1 MPHHTSWWNTAAGT
15 ILFLYASGGAAAESA
30 HQQMLE
36 VRLAKDRLSVDV
48 GAVPLVDVLDAI
60 AEQAGAELVVRGNL
74 GSVGPQAFTDR
85 PLAEGIRQLVEPN
98 SLAMTFAPAQG
109 PDAGPRLA
117 SLTVH
122 ASTPRSLGKTG
133 AEPVQRSSPIDPQK
147 LRGDLPSVREFAR
160 GGDEGLV
167 AALSRTLVRDPDALR
182 QGAAG
187 RGSQLFERPD
197 GIDASRAAL
206 ASRDPA
212 DRIEALL
219 VIGEDGDSRAI
230 GPLFEV
236 LVGDQDA
243 TVRRTAVQIL
253 ARLDSEDALAALGG
267 ALSDPDPSVRAAAT
281 QALAR

>member
-1 MPHHTSWWNTAAGT
+1 MPRHTSWWNTAAGT
-15 ILFLYASGGAAAESA
+15 VLFLYASGSAAAESA
-30 HQQMLE
+30 HEQMLE

-48 GAVPLVDVLDAI
+48 GAVPLVDVLNAI
-60 AEQAGAELVVRGNL
+60 AEQAGAELLVRGNL
-74 GSVGPQAFTDR
+74 GSVGPQAFTDK

-122 ASTPRSLGKTG
+122 ASTPRSLGKT
-133 AEPVQRSSPIDPQK
+133 VQQSSPIDPHK

-187 RGSQLFERPD
+187 RGLQPFERPD
-197 GIDASRAAL
+197 GIDAFRATL

-219 VIGEDGDSRAI
+219 VIGKDGDSRAV
-230 GPLFEV
+230 GPLVEV